1 MKILLP
7 VDGSDLSLHEVRF
20 ALRLVQEGLKASFVL
35 ANVQEPAS
43 FYEIITARNDAQML
57 ESVQQ
62 EAGADTVAPSADLL
76 KAAGVPFDVVVLAGD
91 PAPAMLELIEVRA
104 IDMVVMGS
112 RALGTIRS
120 ALEGSTSRKLVHDAP
135 VPVLLVKAPVEET

>member
-57 ESVQQ
+57 ENVQQ
-62 EAGADTVAPSADLL
+62 EAGADTVAPSAGLL
-76 KAAGVPFDVVVLAGD
+76 EAAGVPFDVVVLAGD
-91 PAPAMLELIEVRA
+91 PAPAMLELIEERS
-104 IDMVVMGS
+104 IDMVLMGS
-112 RALGTIRS
+112 RALGAISS

-135 VPVLLVKAPVEET
+135 VPVLLVKAPAEET